1 MLESVQ
7 TYAPP
12 IKSIEILEHTHA
24 TTTTNHKKKYKTNH
38 TMMQEAQRDI
48 YLNLVLFNFEV
59 SCILF

>member
-7 TYAPP
+7 NYAPH

-24 TTTTNHKKKYKTNH
+24 TTTTPNHKKKYKTNH

-48 YLNLVLFNFEV
+48 
-59 SCILF
+59 